1 MRVFFV
7 SFLVIIIDQV
17 SKFAVK
23 GFSIPLLNFHHT
35 GLNYAESTS
44 LIHNV
49 LYFTFVENPGIAF
62 GLDFGPDYRTLVTLL
77 TFIACAGLLLY
88 YYKIRKEDVA
98 LKLSIA
104 ILIGGAFGNLF
115 DRVFYGVIYNY
126 APLFEGKVVDFLDI
140 RILNL
145 FFLRNTTGIYVFN
158 LADMAILFGV
168 ISFAVI
174 VSRRKKKISETK
186 VVIDSEKLEQ
196 ESL

>member
-1 MRVFFV
+1 MRIFFV

-17 SKFAVK
+17 SKFTVK
-23 GFSIPLLNFHHT
+23 GFSIPFLNFHHQ
-35 GLNYAESTS
+35 GLNYGESTS
-44 LIHNV
+44 LIHNI

-62 GLDFGPDYRTLVTLL
+62 GLDFGPDYRTLITLL
-77 TFIACAGLLLY
+77 TFIACAGLLFY

-140 RILNL
+140 RVLNL

-186 VVIDSEKLEQ
+186 VVIDSENLEQ

>member
-1 MRVFFV
+1 MRIFFV
-7 SFLVIIIDQV
+7 SFLVILVDQV

-23 GFSIPLLNFHHT
+23 GFKIPLLNIHHS
-35 GLNYAESTS
+35 GMHYAESTS
-44 LIHNV
+44 IIHNF

-77 TFIACAGLLLY
+77 TFIACGGLLLY
-88 YYKIRKEDVA
+88 YYRIRKQETMMKV
-98 LKLSIA
+98 SIA

-126 APLFEGKVVDFLDI
+126 APLFEGKVVDFLDV
-140 RILNL
+140 RFLNL

-168 ISFAVI
+168 ISFVVI
-174 VSRRKKKISETK
+174 VSKKKKQIPEP
-186 VVIDSEKLEQ
+186 VIIDSQNIKQ

>member
-17 SKFAVK
+17 SKFAIK
-23 GFSIPLLNFHHT
+23 GFSIPLLNYHHT
-35 GLNYAESTS
+35 GLTYGESTS
-44 LIHNV
+44 IIHNI

-62 GLDFGPDYRTLVTLL
+62 GLDFGPDYRTLITLL
-77 TFIACAGLLLY
+77 TFVACAGLLLY

-174 VSRRKKKISETK
+174 VSRRRKKSSETE
-186 VVIDSEKLEQ
+186 VLIDSEKLEQ

>member
-7 SFLVIIIDQV
+7 SFLVILIDQV
-17 SKFAVK
+17 SKFSVK
-23 GFSIPLLNFHHT
+23 GFSIPFLNFHHA
-35 GLNYAESTS
+35 GLNYGESTS
-44 LIHNV
+44 LIHNI

-62 GLDFGPDYRTLVTLL
+62 GLDFGPDYRTLITLL

-126 APLFEGKVVDFLDI
+126 APLFEGKVVDFLDV

-168 ISFAVI
+168 ISFAVL
-174 VSRRKKKISETK
+174 VSRRKKKKSEAE
-186 VVIDSEKLEQ
+186 VLIDSENLEQ